1 MATDSHRLSQKKLT
15 LEKNSDDFD
24 VVIPSRSLREFSA
37 VFTDDIETVEI
48 FFANNQIL
56 FRRRNISSI
65 HVS

>member
-48 FFANNQIL
+48 FL
-56 FRRRNISSI
+56 C
-65 HVS
+65 

>member
-37 VFTDDIETVEI
+37 VFTDEYK
-48 FFANNQIL
+48 
-56 FRRRNISSI
+56 S
-65 HVS
+65 